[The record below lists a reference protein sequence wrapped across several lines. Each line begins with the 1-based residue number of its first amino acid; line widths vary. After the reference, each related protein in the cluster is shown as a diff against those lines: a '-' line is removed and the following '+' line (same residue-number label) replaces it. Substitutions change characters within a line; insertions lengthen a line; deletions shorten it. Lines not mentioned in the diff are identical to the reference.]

1 MSTHLVVGL
10 GNPDKEHEGTRHNTG
25 RMAVEFIRNAQDFVD
40 WKTNSKPPFVESR
53 GKIGST
59 SVILM
64 NPNTYMNK
72 SGAAVARYIQNK
84 KGAGNTIII
93 YDDLDLPLG
102 TMKISYGRSSGGHN
116 GVESVM
122 KALKTR
128 DFPRIRIG
136 VSRKSAKGV
145 AIKPSGEDK
154 VLRLLL
160 GRFTPAEM
168 IILKK
173 VFKKVNEAIETIIA
187 EGREIAM
194 TRHNG

>member
-1 MSTHLVVGL
+1 MSTHLIVGL
-10 GNPDKEHEGTRHNTG
+10 GNPDKEHEQTRHNAG
-25 RMAVEFIRNAQDFVD
+25 RMAVEFIRSAQDFVD
-40 WKTNSKPPFVESR
+40 WKTNSKPPFLESK
-53 GKIGST
+53 GKIGAAT
-59 SVILM
+59 VTLM

-72 SGAAVARYIQNK
+72 SGAAVAHYIKNK
-84 KGAGNTIII
+84 KGAGNTIVI

-102 TMKISYGRSSGGHN
+102 TIKISYGRSSGGHN
-116 GVESVM
+116 GVESVI

-160 GRFTPAEM
+160 GRFTSADM
-168 IILKK
+168 TILKK
-173 VFKKVNEAIETIIA
+173 VFKEVNAAVETIIA

>member
-1 MSTHLVVGL
+1 MSTHFVIGL
-10 GNPDKEHEGTRHNTG
+10 GNPDKEYEGTRHNAG
-25 RMAVEFIRNAQDFVD
+25 RMAVEFIRTAQDFVD
-40 WKTNSKPPFVESR
+40 WKTNTKPPFVESR
-53 GKIGST
+53 GKIGAAT
-59 SVILM
+59 VTLM

-72 SGAAVARYIQNK
+72 SGAAVAHYVQNK
-84 KGAGNTIII
+84 KGAGNVIVI

-102 TMKISYGRSSGGHN
+102 TIKISYGRSSGGHN
-116 GVESVM
+116 GVESII

-173 VFKKVNEAIETIIA
+173 VFKRVSDAVETIIA
-187 EGREIAM
+187 DGREIAM